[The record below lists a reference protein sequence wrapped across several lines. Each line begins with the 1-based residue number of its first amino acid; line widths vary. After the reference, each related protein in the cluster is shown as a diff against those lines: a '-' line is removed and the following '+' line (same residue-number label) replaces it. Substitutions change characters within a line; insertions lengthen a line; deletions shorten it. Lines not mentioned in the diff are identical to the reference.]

1 MFKIAILGCG
11 VVGSG
16 VADILISKSASI
28 SIKFD
33 ENVSLSKILDVRDLP
48 DSAYA
53 KYLTKN
59 KEDIFN
65 DSDIKL
71 VVITIGGNTI
81 AYEYAKKALESGR
94 HVVTSNKEVVAAHAR
109 ELTKLAFENNVR
121 FLYEASTGGGIP
133 IIRPINIC
141 LSGNDVT
148 EIMGILNGT
157 TNYILT
163 KMKKDGMSFEDALAK
178 AQQKGYAEADPTA
191 DVDGHDAARKIA
203 ILSTLAYD
211 MFVDYKDISCKGIRN
226 ISLQDIDLASKA
238 GFTIKLIARSSI
250 SEKGIKASVEPL
262 MLSNEHMLS
271 TVNSSYNA
279 IFLKGSY
286 VGDSM
291 FYGKGAGKLPTASA
305 VVGDIIDILGR
316 GNEKSLPNFVSKEAV
331 LDKTSID
338 ISRYLL
344 RINTKA
350 TKLTDDELKSST
362 KKIFGSTSNFS
373 GKLQNNAYV
382 CGIITGIIA
391 FKELEHKISDFEKL
405 VNVEVENIIK
415 IID

>member
-16 VADILISKSASI
+16 VADILNSKAASI
-28 SIKFD
+28 SRTFD
-33 ENVSLSKILDVRDLP
+33 EKVSLSKILDIRDLP
-48 DSAYA
+48 GSPYD
-53 KYLTKN
+53 KYLTK
-59 KEDIFN
+59 KADDVFN
-65 DSDIKL
+65 DADIKL
-71 VVITIGGNTI
+71 IVVTIGGNKI
-81 AYEYAKKALESGR
+81 AYEYTKKALESGR
-94 HVVTSNKEVVAAHAR
+94 HVVTSNKEVVADHAR
-109 ELTKLAFENNVR
+109 ELTKLAFDNNVR

-141 LSGNDVT
+141 LSGNDIT

-163 KMKKDGMSFEDALAK
+163 KMKKDGMSFEDALVK

-211 MFVDYKDISCKGIRN
+211 MFVDYKDVSCKGIRN
-226 ISLQDIDLASKA
+226 ISSQDIDLASKA
-238 GFTIKLIARSSI
+238 GFTIKLIARSRKT
-250 SEKGIKASVEPL
+250 EKGIKASVEPL

-271 TVNSSYNA
+271 AVNSAYNA

-316 GNEKSLPNFVSKEAV
+316 STEKSLPNFISIEAV
-331 LDKTSID
+331 LDKTTID
-338 ISRYLL
+338 ISRYLIRL
-344 RINTKA
+344 NTKA
-350 TKLTDDELKSST
+350 TKLTEDELESSA

-373 GKLQNNAYV
+373 GKSDVDASV
-382 CGIITGIIA
+382 CGIITGIVTPE
-391 FKELEHKISDFEKL
+391 ELEHKISDYEKL
-405 VNVEVENIIK
+405 VNVVVENIIK
-415 IID
+415 IVD